1 MLTRKRLALAAI
13 LLVGLSY
20 ATLIQ
25 SFSWN
30 QTSHY
35 DLIRSL
41 NQDGTTI
48 DAFQENTGDKAFYKG
63 HWYSARAPGL
73 ALFALPFYDTLNLVN
88 ADSWARESK
97 AQRSDDEMIYL
108 IGLWANVLPGLLLL
122 AAGVAR
128 RRTLRAGLRCAGGRR
143 AGARHDGAAAVDP
156 AVLPRLHGLPR
167 LCRLRA
173 DAARARRT
181 PQPDAAGA
189 RGACDGLRGHLGVPA
204 VLRRP
209 RARALPAVAP

>member
-30 QTSHY
+30 QASHY

-41 NQDGTTI
+41 DKGGTTI
-48 DAFQENTGDKAFYKG
+48 DAYRANTGDKVFYKH

-88 ADSWARESK
+88 AESWTRAHKSSP
-97 AQRSDDEMIYL
+97 QRNGDEMIYL
-108 IGLWANVLPGLLLL
+108 IGLW
-122 AAGVAR
+122 
-128 RRTLRAGLRCAGGRR
+128 
-143 AGARHDGAAAVDP
+143 
-156 AVLPRLHGLPR
+156 
-167 LCRLRA
+167 
-173 DAARARRT
+173 
-181 PQPDAAGA
+181 
-189 RGACDGLRGHLGVPA
+189 
-204 VLRRP
+204 
-209 RARALPAVAP
+209 